1 MTRGEKHNLRIGLWF
16 ISPWIAGFLA
26 LFVYPLAGTIF
37 YSLCDYSVLSPAVFV
52 AADNYRDLFTDKTF
66 WKALYNTVFFAA
78 FSIPLGLSVS
88 LFLAI
93 LLNFDLPAKGIFRTI
108 FFLPSLV
115 PMVCLAV
122 LWQWM
127 LNGDLGLINNA
138 LKPVFN
144 GLNGLFGTHLSPPNW
159 LQDATYAKWGII
171 FTGLWGVGHAV
182 VIYLAGLQDVPRY
195 LYESADID
203 GAGFWH
209 KTIHITLPIISPVIY
224 FNTIMALIGSFQ
236 VFAVPYVMTGGG
248 DGPERSLLFI
258 ATYLYQNAF
267 DFWNMGYACAI
278 GMILF
283 LIILLL
289 TYIATK
295 FAARHIYYA
304 GK

>member
-1 MTRGEKHNLRIGLWF
+1 MTRIEKQNLRIGLLF
-16 ISPWIAGFLA
+16 ISPWIIGFLA
-26 LFVYPLAGTIF
+26 LCVYPLLSSF
-37 YSLCDYSVLSPAVFV
+37 YNSLCDYSVLSPAVFV
-52 AADNYRDLFTDKTF
+52 GIDNYCHLFTDELF

-78 FSIPLGLSVS
+78 FSIPLGLLVS
-88 LFLAI
+88 LTLAI
-93 LLNFDLPAKGIFRTI
+93 LLNFDLPGKGFFRTV

-138 LKPVFN
+138 LNPVLHEINKLIGSHFQA
-144 GLNGLFGTHLSPPNW
+144 PNW
-159 LQDATYAKWGII
+159 LQLAAYAKWGII
-171 FTGLWGVGHAV
+171 FTGLWGVGNPM
-182 VIYLAGLQDVPRY
+182 VIYLAGLQDVPRH

-203 GAGFWH
+203 GANFWH
-209 KTIHITLPIISPVIY
+209 KTIHITLPVISPVIY

-267 DFWNMGYACAI
+267 DHWHMGYACAI

-283 LIILLL
+283 LIILTL
-289 TYIATK
+289 TYVATK
-295 FAARHIYYA
+295 LSERHIYYA